1 MRVAVNDRAR
11 FRVRVRVLV
20 NARARFSFSVRHGRG
35 LDLGPVLGLG
45 YG

>member
-1 MRVAVNDRAR
+1 MVRAG
-11 FRVRVRVLV
+11 
-20 NARARFSFSVRHGRG
+20 AKARFSFSVRHGRG